1 MKRQSKSPMPWVVN
15 KIFSVC
21 LTWHV
26 AFDVILYEGKN
37 SEIQVKFKPNLDLF
51 DKKTYICGCNQDIQD
66 IKEEQDMRTSAA
78 MENLWL
84 YLQSLPKSNK
94 KWLSEKL
101 IEDLSAKEEETIS
114 KEEIL
119 AGIDRGLKEMVERK
133 RTGRKAKTLEELI
146 NEL

>member
-1 MKRQSKSPMPWVVN
+1 
-15 KIFSVC
+15 
-21 LTWHV
+21 
-26 AFDVILYEGKN
+26 
-37 SEIQVKFKPNLDLF
+37 
-51 DKKTYICGCNQDIQD
+51 
-66 IKEEQDMRTSAA
+66 MRTSAA

-101 IEDLSAKEEETIS
+101 IEDLKAESEETIS

-119 AGIDRGLKEMVERK
+119 AGIDRGLKEMMERK

>member
-1 MKRQSKSPMPWVVN
+1 
-15 KIFSVC
+15 
-21 LTWHV
+21 
-26 AFDVILYEGKN
+26 
-37 SEIQVKFKPNLDLF
+37 
-51 DKKTYICGCNQDIQD
+51 
-66 IKEEQDMRTSAA
+66 MRTSAA